1 MGQTRAILMRTGT
14 YVVGMYEF
22 LTKDKGMKPL
32 MAMAVLCTGGTF
44 LGLVGIV
51 VLGLLFLPKVKTD

>member
-1 MGQTRAILMRTGT
+1 MRTGT